1 MEDRSSLKLLINP
14 WVILGAFGFAGVLF
28 GMTLLLL
35 WITRPAAAKTVSTTP
50 IVMVIAAPTATKLA
64 PTAPPTQVSTPTSGL
79 PPAPPAGEIAIGS
92 YVQIKG
98 TGGDGLRVRSD
109 PGLNGKTVFVA
120 IEDEVFVV
128 KDGPQLADG
137 YTWWFLVAP
146 YDNKYQGWAV
156 ANYLLAIEKP

>member
-1 MEDRSSLKLLINP
+1 MEDRNNIKLIINP
-14 WVILGAFGFAGVLF
+14 WVILGALGFAGVLF

-50 IVMVIAAPTATKLA
+50 IVMVIAAPTSTILA
-64 PTAPPTQVSTPTSGL
+64 PTAPPTQIPTPTSEL
-79 PPAPPAGEIAIGS
+79 PPAPPAGVISTGS

-109 PGLNGKTVFVA
+109 PGLNAKTVFVA
-120 IEDEVFVV
+120 IEDEVFEV
-128 KDGPQLADG
+128 KDGPQQVDG

-146 YDNKYQGWAV
+146 YDNKYKGWAV
-156 ANYLLAIEKP
+156 ANYLLSIQKP